1 MTISLKNLVPG
12 SVLTNAAATYYPAPL
27 GTSARINNATL
38 TNFDVVART
47 VTVAIVPSGG
57 AIGTSNECIVGKSLQ
72 PNETYNCPELVGK
85 NILTGG
91 TIQAFASANAAVAFM
106 VSGLEQS

>member
-12 SVLTNAAATYYPAPL
+12 SVLTNALATYYTAPL

-47 VTVAIVPSGG
+47 VTVGISPS
-57 AIGTSNECIVGKSLQ
+57 AAAVGTANECILVKSLQ
-72 PNETYNCPELVGK
+72 PNETYNCPELIGK
-85 NILTGG
+85 NILPAG
-91 TIQAFASANAAVAFM
+91 TLQALASANTAVAFM

>member
-12 SVLTNAAATYYPAPL
+12 SVLTAAFVSYYTAPA
-27 GTSARINNATL
+27 GTAARINNATL

-47 VTVAIVPSGG
+47 ATVAIVPSGG
-57 AIGTSNECIVGKSLQ
+57 AAATSNESIVAKSLQ
-72 PNETYNCPELVGK
+72 PNETYNCPELIGK
-85 NILTGG
+85 NVMPGG
-91 TIQAFASANAAVAFM
+91 TIQALASLGSAVTLM

>member
-12 SVLTNAAATYYPAPL
+12 SVLTNAAATYYTAPL

-38 TNFDVVART
+38 TNFDTVART
-47 VTVAIVPSGG
+47 VTVGISASAA
-57 AIGTSNECIVGKSLQ
+57 AIGTSNECILVKSIQ
-72 PNETYNCPELVGK
+72 PNETYNCPELIGK
-85 NILTGG
+85 NVLPGG
-91 TIQAFASANAAVAFM
+91 TIQAFASANTAVTFM